1 MRHTLPF
8 EICTI
13 LPFYLN
19 WINDIFENI
28 SDKYKEIS
36 IFKKNEMYS
45 VLIVFFINIMTI
57 HIYRMQ
63 YNNLVYTCVAIESAL
78 QLP

>member
-36 IFKKNEMYS
+36 IFKKLN
-45 VLIVFFINIMTI
+45 VFSFDCFL
-57 HIYRMQ
+57 YQ
-63 YNNLVYTCVAIESAL
+63 YNDYTYL
-78 QLP
+78 